1 MATTAPSKFLSPSK
15 QFLETNRAFFKMILG
30 ASATEG
36 DIRRHAKEQW
46 KALSSKERKPY
57 VEMRNADKAR
67 YEFEMNRLQE
77 SQRAQFQERT
87 ITLEHRVLALE
98 EENREMKEQIA
109 SLEAQ
114 VLALSTPEEEE
125 EYNDESEPEVPE
137 PPEIVLEPLP
147 ATDKRVRRIKPWNLT
162 PEKLFITTNIDERA
176 EWEFHYGTMSGS
188 GLKDICRRQAK
199 KELKSIWI
207 SLTTQKQSKF
217 LERCV

>member
-1 MATTAPSKFLSPSK
+1 MATTTPSKFLSPSK

-36 DIRRHAKEQW
+36 DIRKHAKEQW

-77 SQRAQFQERT
+77 SQRTQFQQRT

-98 EENREMKEQIA
+98 EENVEMKERIA

-114 VLALSTPEEEE
+114 VLALSTNEEE
-125 EYNDESEPEVPE
+125 EYSDESEPEVPE
-137 PPEIVLEPLP
+137 PPEIVLDPLP

-176 EWEFHYGTMSGS
+176 EWELQYGTVSGS
-188 GLKDICRRQAK
+188 GLKDMCRRQAK
-199 KELKSIWI
+199 KELKSIWA
-207 SLTTQKQSKF
+207 SLTQVEQEPF
-217 LERCV
+217 IERCA